1 MQVMILFAVL
11 VLTYLMVIAKR
22 VPALIRSFRFQSF
35 FLFLAT
41 LLAAFKEKQVEL
53 YFVSGLIIL
62 VKVFLIPHFLNLM
75 SRRIKIDENL
85 GLLVNPQ
92 LSLLVALALTYSSW
106 ALSRNLGFSQGALGL
121 AAVSVAFSVIFIGA
135 FLMIS
140 RMRAFTQ
147 VVGILV
153 MENGIFIFA
162 SAVSGGIRF
171 FVEIA
176 VFFDV
181 FISVIIMGVFVYRI
195 NKLFTHI
202 DVNKLA
208 QLKG

>member
-22 VPALIRSFRFQSF
+22 IPALIRGFRYQSF

-41 LLAAFKEKQVEL
+41 LLAAFNEKQVDL
-53 YFVSGLIIL
+53 YLVSGLIIL
-62 VKVFLIPHFLNLM
+62 IKVFLIPYFLN
-75 SRRIKIDENL
+75 RTAKKINVDENL
-85 GLLVNPQ
+85 GLFVNSQ
-92 LSLLVALALTYSSW
+92 LSLCSALMLTYCSW
-106 ALSRNLGFSQGALGL
+106 MLSGNLGFGRGSLQL
-121 AAVSVAFSVIFIGA
+121 AAVSVALSVIFIGA

-140 RMRAFTQ
+140 RMKAFAQ
-147 VVGILV
+147 VIGILV
-153 MENGIFIFA
+153 MENGIFLFA
-162 SAVSGGIRF
+162 SSVSGGMPF

-176 VFFDV
+176 IFFDV
-181 FISVIIMGVFVYRI
+181 FISVIIMGIFVFRI

-202 DVNKLA
+202 DVNKLS

>member
-1 MQVMILFAVL
+1 MQVIILFAIL

-22 VPALIRSFRFQSF
+22 IPALIRGFRFQSL

-41 LLAAFKEKQVEL
+41 SLAAFKEDQIEL
-53 YFVSGLIIL
+53 YFVSGLILL
-62 VKVFLIPHFLNLM
+62 VKFFLIPRFLNLTV
-75 SRRIKIDENL
+75 RRIKVDENL

-92 LSLLVALALTYSSW
+92 LSLICALTLTYCSW
-106 ALSRNLGFSQGALGL
+106 ALSGNLGFGQRSLQL
-121 AAVSVAFSVIFIGA
+121 AAVSVAFAVIFIGA
-135 FLMIS
+135 FLMVS
-140 RMRAFTQ
+140 RMKAFTQ
-147 VVGILV
+147 VIGILV
-153 MENGIFIFA
+153 MENGIFLFA
-162 SAVSGGIRF
+162 SAVTGGMPF

-181 FISVIIMGVFVYRI
+181 FISVLIMGVFVYRI

-202 DVNKLA
+202 DVNKLS